1 MVLTFSSLALATT
14 LGGGYA
20 WAQGGFDAS
29 GVSADLAPVARTAAP
44 VVTPGDPQAPTGYGV
59 LGSSAPL
66 MGPHVVPLSRAAGDP
81 TDSDAAPSS
90 ARATSAA
97 PTGKATGASTSGQAG
112 TSASS
117 TVATGGAGAGA
128 LAGGAGSLVP
138 GSASTVPPTTGTT
151 SAGSAGSTGSAGVPA
166 PGAGTTP
173 VPSAAATTP
182 AATVAPVAS
191 SGPAGGGPSF
201 GLATFNL
208 LGSSHTPPGGTR
220 ASGPPRAGGGRQVG
234 APHGES
240 GVGVQEMATDPHVAI
255 ESLATGW
262 QSYPSTATSRR
273 PKQDTVAWRTD
284 TWSLVSARTVL
295 SPAWLG
301 TLQPMPYVLLRH
313 RATGRTVYVS
323 TFHNTVGK
331 LPRDQ
336 ASREEATR
344 RQVALVQQL
353 AATGVPQ
360 LLTGDMN
367 ERDTWFCRI
376 TALTGLRSATGGT
389 NDATGCHPSR
399 PSGIDWILGSTGI
412 RFTGTQ
418 RDRSALVRATTDHPV
433 LVTRV
438 SLPR

>member
-138 GSASTVPPTTGTT
+138 GSASTVPSTTGTT
-151 SAGSAGSTGSAGVPA
+151 SAGSAGVPA

-220 ASGPPRAGGGRQVG
+220 ASGPDRMVG
-234 APHGES
+234 ALQALAQPGTS
-240 GVGVQEMATDPHVAI
+240 VVGFQEMQRSQHVAF